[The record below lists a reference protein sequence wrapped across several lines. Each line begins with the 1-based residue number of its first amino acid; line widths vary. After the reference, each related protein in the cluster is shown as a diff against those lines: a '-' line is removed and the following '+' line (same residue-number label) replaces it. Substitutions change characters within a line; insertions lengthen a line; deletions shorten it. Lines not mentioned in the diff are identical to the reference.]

1 MENFSIS
8 HLAMENYS
16 ITPRPVGN
24 YSILPL
30 TVQNYSILPLT
41 VDNYSILPL
50 TVENYSILPLTMD
63 NYSNVSVPMGN
74 YSTSPVRTASL
85 SPISFTILK
94 RHLSKVMKWV
104 LWPLCILLGVF
115 GNVMTMA
122 IIHRFKAK
130 RSSLDPYFMA
140 LAMADL
146 CILITTPFVQWVI
159 LAAGFSIS
167 SQHDAICKLH
177 VFIMN
182 ASSGISAWIV
192 VVMTTQRALSV
203 VWPHRVNALCTQSR
217 SWKMIL
223 VIVVLFCLICSHMLY
238 GYVVLRLPRPR
249 CGIPYSGYESFIRN
263 VWPKADMFIF
273 SVVPFVCLFISNS
286 VLIVKLRAS
295 VKSASGQFATSD
307 IQQASRVTSA
317 NSVTLTAIIVSLTF
331 VLLTLPRTIFNTVT
345 FVIDTAITMET
356 RDMFFFIGVIVYYLA
371 DINYSINFYLYCLT
385 GKKFRNEFRNIFCGW
400 LER

>member
-1 MENFSIS
+1 
-8 HLAMENYS
+8 MENYS

-24 YSILPL
+24 YSTLPL
-30 TVQNYSILPLT
+30 TVE
-41 VDNYSILPL
+41 NYSILPL

-85 SPISFTILK
+85 SPIFFTLLK
-94 RHLSKVMKWV
+94 RRLSKVMKWV

-115 GNVMTMA
+115 GNVMTLA
-122 IIHRFKAK
+122 IIHRFKAR
-130 RSSLDPYFMA
+130 RSSLDPFFMA

-146 CILITTPFVQWVI
+146 CILITTPFAQWVN
-159 LAAGFSIS
+159 LAAGFSVS
-167 SQHDAICKLH
+167 SAHDATCKLH
-177 VFIMN
+177 VFTMN

-217 SWKMIL
+217 SWKMVL

-238 GYVVLRLPRPR
+238 GYWVIRRPRPL
-249 CGIPYSGYESFIRN
+249 CGIPYRGYESFIRN
-263 VWPKADMFIF
+263 VWPKIDMFIF
-273 SVVPFVCLFISNS
+273 SVVPFVCLSISNS

-295 VKSASGQFATSD
+295 VKSASGQLATSD

-331 VLLTLPRTIFNTVT
+331 VFLTLPLALFNTVT
-345 FVIDTAITMET
+345 FVVGRSHTSQT
-356 RDMFFFIGVIVYYLA
+356 RDLLIFIGNIVYHLG
-371 DINYSINFYLYCLT
+371 DINFSINFYLYCLT
-385 GKKFRNEFRNIFCGW
+385 GKKFRDEFKNIFYGC
-400 LER
+400 LERLTTACRR